1 MSGPPSPLIENYLRK
16 AGFWHVAT
24 IGRGCK
30 VDSKLINGE
39 CTITLKD
46 VKLQLG
52 LPVDG
57 SALTGSVQFADWR
70 AVCYDLL
77 GAILNNIY
85 GDRIEMGWL
94 RDTFPEPGNDST
106 EVERIQYVRAYIL
119 KMIGGYLM
127 SDLSRNLIHLMWL
140 LKLVDF
146 RVASEFSWGSA
157 MLATLYREMCG
168 ATTPTKAKIRDCLL
182 LLQSWARLHFSFLRP
197 RVDHPYTFSLITSYV
212 GIPALEDIRL
222 LLDQRSE
229 TQFQ

>member
-1 MSGPPSPLIENYLRK
+1 
-16 AGFWHVAT
+16 
-24 IGRGCK
+24 
-30 VDSKLINGE
+30 
-39 CTITLKD
+39 
-46 VKLQLG
+46 
-52 LPVDG
+52 
-57 SALTGSVQFADWR
+57 
-70 AVCYDLL
+70 
-77 GAILNNIY
+77 
-85 GDRIEMGWL
+85 MGWL

-157 MLATLYREMCG
+157 MLATLYRE
-168 ATTPTKAKIRDCLL
+168 I
-182 LLQSWARLHFSFLRP
+182 
-197 RVDHPYTFSLITSYV
+197 YV

-229 TQFQ
+229 TQ